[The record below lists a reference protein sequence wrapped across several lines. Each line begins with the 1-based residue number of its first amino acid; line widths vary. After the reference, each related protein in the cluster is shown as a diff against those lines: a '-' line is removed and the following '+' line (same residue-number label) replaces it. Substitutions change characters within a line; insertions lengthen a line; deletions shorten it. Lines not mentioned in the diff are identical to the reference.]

1 MKTSKL
7 YRTVVHTCLII
18 GAVMCVVPIIWLFM
32 ISISNEEDVLTFGY
46 SFIPRNLDFSAYNV
60 LFQNISSILRA
71 YGITVLS
78 VVAKTGFGLVL
89 MSLAGYVL
97 SRPDF
102 AFNKFFSTYWLITML
117 FSGGLIPS
125 YIINTK
131 YLGLGN
137 NIMVYV
143 VLGLISANNIFIF
156 RTFFKGVPASLIEAA
171 KIDGASELQIFVKIM
186 IPMALS
192 AFGSV
197 GFMLALMVWNDFSTP
212 MYYIQERELYNIQYY
227 LQNIIN
233 EASFIRQT
241 LLDAGASIVDIDIP
255 TETLKFANCVIGI
268 LPALIIFPYFQRFFS
283 KGMVIGSVKG

>member
-1 MKTSKL
+1 MKTNRL
-7 YRTVVHTCLII
+7 YNAVIHMCLIV
-18 GAVMCVVPIIWLFM
+18 GALMCIIPIVWLFM
-32 ISISNEEDVLTFGY
+32 ISISNESDVLTFGY
-46 SFIPRNLDFSAYNV
+46 SFIPRTLDFSAYNV
-60 LFQNISSILRA
+60 LFQNLSSILRA
-71 YGITVLS
+71 YGITLLS
-78 VVAKTGFGLVL
+78 VVAKTGLGLVL

-102 AFNKFFSTYWLITML
+102 AFAKFFSTYWLITML

-131 YLGLGN
+131 YLGMGN
-137 NIMVYV
+137 SIMVYV

-171 KIDGASELQIFVKIM
+171 KIDGASELQVFAKIM
-186 IPMALS
+186 IPMAKS

-197 GFMLALMVWNDFSTP
+197 GFMLALMFWNDFSTP
-212 MYYIQERELYNIQYY
+212 MYYIQERGLYNIQYY

-241 LLDAGASIVDIDIP
+241 LLDAGASIADINIP
-255 TETLKFANCVIGI
+255 TETL
-268 LPALIIFPYFQRFFS
+268 S
-283 KGMVIGSVKG
+283 KEL